1 MCKAPK
7 GETPYARYHDGG
19 GIERFLLTADK
30 LRDNY
35 ILYRCEGGKLTK
47 LGRGKD
53 PLALEKKY
61 NVLQEVGIGVEL

>member
-7 GETPYARYHDGG
+7 GETLYARYHDGG

-30 LRDNY
+30 LREYY
-35 ILYRCEGGKLTK
+35 ILYKCDDGKLTK

-53 PLALEKKY
+53 PLMLEAKF
-61 NVLQEVGIGVEL
+61 NVMQEIGVNL